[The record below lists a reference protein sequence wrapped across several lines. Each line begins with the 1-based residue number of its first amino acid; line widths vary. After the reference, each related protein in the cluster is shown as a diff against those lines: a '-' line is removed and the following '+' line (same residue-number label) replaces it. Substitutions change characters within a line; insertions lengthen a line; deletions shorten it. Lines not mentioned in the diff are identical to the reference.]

1 MSRGRGVRAGVSP
14 VRAGIPA
21 AAALLGLLVL
31 AVLVL
36 RHGRGGFPVDVDVR
50 AWALAHRP
58 AVGVAAARA
67 VTATGTGPFP
77 YLLALLAGWLA
88 VRGGRRRKL
97 WAAGAAVTV
106 LACGQAVRYAVLE
119 SVARPRPPV
128 DGWAT
133 HADGWSFPSGHT
145 STSAIAAGLVAAAVL
160 LRSRR
165 AAGPVVAVA
174 GCWAVAVGLSRAY
187 LGVHWFTDVVG
198 GWLFATVWLGACACA
213 ALRLL
218 PGTRYGSVLLDG
230 RRDGDGSGDEGG
242 DEDGGRRRG
251 NSEAHRPHP
260 PLG

>member
-1 MSRGRGVRAGVSP
+1 MSRGRGVRAGVP
-14 VRAGIPA
+14 AVRAGVPA
-21 AAALLGLLVL
+21 GAALLGLVVE

-36 RHGRGGFPVDVDVR
+36 RHGKGGFPVDVDVR

-88 VRGGRRRKL
+88 VRGGRRKL
-97 WAAGAAVTV
+97 WAAGAAVAV

-145 STSAIAAGLVAAAVL
+145 STSAIAAGLIAAAVL

-198 GWLFATVWLGACACA
+198 GWLFATAWLGACACA
-213 ALRLL
+213 ALRFL

-230 RRDGDGSGDEGG
+230 RRGGDGDGGTPK
-242 DEDGGRRRG
+242 RT
-251 NSEAHRPHP
+251 APTRP
-260 PLG
+260 